1 MQINDAV
8 TVKQPPAANVAPP
21 SAGAAKAAEQAA
33 ATSAGTENVRLSSQ
47 GKALASVGSN
57 GVFDAKKVEQIK
69 AAIASGAF
77 KVDAGKIADGLI
89 DSVKEFAPKRK

>member
-8 TVKQPPAANVAPP
+8 TVNKPAAANVAATP
-21 SAGAAKAAEQAA
+21 AGAAKAAEQAA
-33 ATSAGTENVRLSSQ
+33 VTTAGTENVRLSSQ
-47 GKALASVGSN
+47 GKALASVGTNS
-57 GVFDAKKVEQIK
+57 VFDAKKVEQIK

-89 DSVKEFAPKRK
+89 DSVREFAPKRK

>member
-8 TVKQPPAANVAPP
+8 TVKQPPAANVAPT
-21 SAGAAKAAEQAA
+21 STGAAKAAEQAA

-57 GVFDAKKVEQIK
+57 SVFDAKKVEQIK

-77 KVDAGKIADGLI
+77 KIDAGKIADGLI